1 MGSEFRLREAHGR
14 ESMLQQFGFGSS
26 RPGSEDLLVVK
37 ASGLIGGVE
46 RMPAVGRLYL
56 GQSWHWAR

>member
-1 MGSEFRLREAHGR
+1 
-14 ESMLQQFGFGSS
+14 MLQQFGFGSS
-26 RPGSEDLLVVK
+26 RPGCEDLLVAK

-56 GQSWHWAR
+56 